1 MRRAVVLVGRPVV
14 AALLLVM
21 AVLLVE
27 FMGCS
32 APTSLDPDT
41 PPGPG
46 GTCGTPLT
54 VFNPL
59 SGGLVR
65 VGTDTTLDMATWNL
79 EFFPLDLPGDYDCP
93 HPVDVTREQAAATI
107 INALGLDII
116 AIEEISDTTGFQ
128 AMVALCPG
136 YGGVPSPEV
145 PSSRLSCNYQRPGF
159 IYRKDQVRVRK
170 VLLPFA
176 SGRTFT
182 REPLQAD
189 LTVTSNGRSYD
200 LSIIVVHLKAGGTAD
215 DLQTR
220 REESAALHSYLDA
233 QAAADSTV
241 NYMVMGDWNDQ
252 IEDAIDFSSFPDFI
266 SNPDDYQFLD
276 TPLVSLPGYASYIS
290 SSGTVIDHLLINR
303 AACPDFAGGRVTTP
317 RLDSVVGSYNNLSDH
332 RPVMVQAPV
341 FR

>member
-1 MRRAVVLVGRPVV
+1 MN
-14 AALLLVM
+14 
-21 AVLLVE
+21 
-27 FMGCS
+27 
-32 APTSLDPDT
+32 PDT
-41 PPGPG
+41 QPGPG
-46 GTCGTPLT
+46 GACGTPLT

-59 SGGLVR
+59 SSGLVR
-65 VGTDTTLDMATWNL
+65 VGTDSTLDIATWNL
-79 EFFPLDLPGDYDCP
+79 EFFPLDLPGDYNCP

-107 INALGLDII
+107 INALGLDVIG
-116 AIEEISDTTGFQ
+116 IEEISDTTAFQ

-145 PSSRLSCNYQRPGF
+145 PSSRMTCNYQRPGF

-176 SGRTFT
+176 SSRTFT
-182 REPLQAD
+182 RQPVQAD

-220 REESAALHSYLDA
+220 REESAALHTYLDA
-233 QAAADSTV
+233 QAAADSTA

-252 IEDAIDFSSFPDFI
+252 IEDRIDFSSFPDFI
-266 SNPDDYQFLD
+266 SDPENYQFLD
-276 TPLVSLPGYASYIS
+276 MPLVTLPGYASYIS
-290 SSGTVIDHLLINR
+290 PSGTVIDHLLINR
-303 AACPDFAGGRVTTP
+303 AACPDFAGGRVTTLK
-317 RLDSVVGSYNNLSDH
+317 LDSVVGSYNNLSDH